1 MEGRALLPAHKGGGW
16 RGAEWERGLWKGD
29 SIQRPSGVLWS
40 RRQRFEG
47 ARAESGGPA
56 AEGGGWGVEDSCP
69 GVRWPSHYVPQIG
82 ELCLAF
88 PKGLGRQL
96 CRGDPSP
103 SPPPPQQLT
112 HLSGRWLTGFWAVSG
127 ESLGLCDLWTL
138 FSFGIQDS
146 GWIPGSKLSF
156 LLVFWRSQPCADTPL
171 SGKLGDLAC
180 SVCSPSPVSGI
191 SSCPLSWAPR

>member
-1 MEGRALLPAHKGGGW
+1 MGEGFVEGRFDPAPVGGPM
-16 RGAEWERGLWKGD
+16 E
-29 SIQRPSGVLWS
+29 
-40 RRQRFEG
+40 
-47 ARAESGGPA
+47 PA
-56 AEGGGWGVEDSCP
+56 AEIRGRQGGEWRPSRGGRWVGSGGFLP
-69 GVRWPSHYVPQIG
+69 GVRWPSHCVPQIG

-103 SPPPPQQLT
+103 SPPQQLT

-156 LLVFWRSQPCADTPL
+156 LLVFWRSQQCADTPL
-171 SGKLGDLAC
+171 GGKLGDLAC